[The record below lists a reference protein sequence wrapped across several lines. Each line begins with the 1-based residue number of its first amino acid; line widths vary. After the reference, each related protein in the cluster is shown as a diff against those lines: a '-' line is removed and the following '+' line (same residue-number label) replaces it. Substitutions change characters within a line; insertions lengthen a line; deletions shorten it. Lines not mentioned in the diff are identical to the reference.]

1 MKNYAGFYVIL
12 ATLCAILAYNSLVVV
27 KTDSLLVERAHE
39 LKAVCDSSYAD
50 RKAAYD
56 VLEKSFFD
64 TETLI
69 TSFINHSAYSE
80 AKNNIIEIR
89 YDIEY
94 GDICKL
100 KSDVDELISY
110 LEDIADNEKL
120 KINNIF

>member
-12 ATLCAILAYNSLVVV
+12 VLLCAILGYNYTVILQ
-27 KTDSLLVERAHE
+27 TDEYLAQTARELRVMCNEPDER
-39 LKAVCDSSYAD
+39 L
-50 RKAAYD
+50 KAAY
-56 VLEKSFFD
+56 
-64 TETLI
+64 ETLAEEFYNREALI
-69 TSFINHSAYSE
+69 TSFINHSAYNE
-80 AKNNIIEIR
+80 ARNNIIEIR

>member
-12 ATLCAILAYNSLVVV
+12 VLLCAILGYNYTVVLRADEHLADAARELRV
-27 KTDSLLVERAHE
+27 MCDEPDERLKT
-39 LKAVCDSSYAD
+39 
-50 RKAAYD
+50 AYD
-56 VLEKSFFD
+56 SFAEEFYSR
-64 TETLI
+64 EALI
-69 TSFINHSAYSE
+69 TSFINHSAYNE

-100 KSDVDELISY
+100 KSDVDELVSY

>member
-12 ATLCAILAYNSLVVV
+12 GLLCAILGYNYTVVLQ
-27 KTDSLLVERAHE
+27 TDEYLAQTARELRVMCNEPDER
-39 LKAVCDSSYAD
+39 L
-50 RKAAYD
+50 KAAY
-56 VLEKSFFD
+56 
-64 TETLI
+64 ETLADEFYNREALI
-69 TSFINHSAYSE
+69 TSFINHSAYNE
-80 AKNNIIEIR
+80 ARNNIIEIR

-100 KSDVDELISY
+100 KSDVDELVSY